1 MFVYHVHIWCSR
13 GQMRVLD
20 VLELGSQLL
29 AVSWV
34 LGPKPRSAA
43 RWLTVK
49 NSNLAP
55 SIPFCYL
62 TVGRRKT
69 GFPCIFIS
77 GFLCRSG
84 GTQTPFWLLRSHHFL
99 FFCRCLT
106 APVLAVFT
114 WEETQSTLTFPWRMP
129 YWAFLSKM
137 GLRCRCFPV
146 LLSYLHR
153 LIGEKT
159 LLQQVSNSW
168 C

>member
-29 AVSWV
+29 AVSRV

-43 RWLTVK
+43 RWLTVN
-49 NSNLAP
+49 NSILAP

-77 GFLCRSG
+77 GFLWWEQWRTDCRSG
-84 GTQTPFWLLRSHHFL
+84 GTQTPFWLLRSHHF
-99 FFCRCLT
+99 FFFFLVGVWLHQSSLCSNERKHRPHWLSPGECLT
-106 APVLAVFT
+106 
-114 WEETQSTLTFPWRMP
+114 
-129 YWAFLSKM
+129 
-137 GLRCRCFPV
+137 G
-146 LLSYLHR
+146 
-153 LIGEKT
+153 
-159 LLQQVSNSW
+159 QVPL
-168 C
+168 

>member
-99 FFCRCLT
+99 FFVGVWLHQSSLCSHERKHRAHWLSPGECLT
-106 APVLAVFT
+106 GHSSLRWAWGAGVFLC
-114 WEETQSTLTFPWRMP
+114 SCLTFTDW
-129 YWAFLSKM
+129 
-137 GLRCRCFPV
+137 
-146 LLSYLHR
+146 
-153 LIGEKT
+153 
-159 LLQQVSNSW
+159 
-168 C
+168 